1 MNNAGVPGGKGHV
14 EWLMLEDYESAM
26 NVNFYGMVETTRVFL
41 PLVRQEKGRI
51 VCITSQMGRVAATSA
66 PYVVSKYAAE
76 GYCDTL
82 R

>member
-1 MNNAGVPGGKGHV
+1 MNNAGVLGTYGHP
-14 EWLMLEDYESAM
+14 EWLTLDDYKFTM
-26 NVNFYGMVETTRVFL
+26 NINFFGMVEMCRVFL

-51 VCITSQMGRVAATSA
+51 INITSVAGRIAAANANYVA
-66 PYVVSKYAAE
+66 SKFAAE

>member
-1 MNNAGVPGGKGHV
+1 MNNAGVLGTYGHP
-14 EWLMLEDYESAM
+14 EWLTLGDYKSTM
-26 NVNFYGMVETTRVFL
+26 NVNLYGIVEMCRVFL

-51 VCITSQMGRVAATSA
+51 VCITSAAGRIAAINANYVTS
-66 PYVVSKYAAE
+66 KFAAE